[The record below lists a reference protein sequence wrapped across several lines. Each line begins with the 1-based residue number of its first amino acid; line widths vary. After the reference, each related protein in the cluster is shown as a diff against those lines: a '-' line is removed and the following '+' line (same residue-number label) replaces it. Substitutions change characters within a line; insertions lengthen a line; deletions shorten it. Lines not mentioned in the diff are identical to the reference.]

1 MKIVLKTGLISFL
14 FLSTTT
20 HALNP
25 MSGPYA
31 GLVVG
36 ASYVPKS
43 TLEFTNP
50 LTYGTTTLTAGT
62 LAYDI
67 MGNIGGQIGYRLC
80 DNYRIEGEFTYN
92 FVPYAYL
99 TLNDVTFHTPDSSTG
114 VRMRGNRAAGIGFIN
129 AYYDAFGNFSS
140 NTVPYVGVGVGYAY
154 LYNFVEFFSNDVYIS
169 GTRKSM
175 YTARA
180 AGQVILGLSYYMDDF
195 AAFSID
201 GRYLST
207 ATGQVTTSRGQEFNT
222 NMQTYSM
229 NLVFNGAFDLA

>member
-1 MKIVLKTGLISFL
+1 MKIALKVGLVSFL
-14 FLSTTT
+14 FLNTAA

-31 GLVVG
+31 GLVAG
-36 ASYVPKS
+36 ASYIAK
-43 TLEFTNP
+43 TTFEFANP
-50 LTYGTTTLTAGT
+50 ETPTSTTLYPGT

-67 MGNIGGQIGYRLC
+67 MGNIGGQIGYRFC
-80 DNYRIEGEFTYN
+80 DNYRLEAEITYN

-99 TLNDVTFHTPDSSTG
+99 LLNDVKFHTPSSSAG
-114 VRMRGNRAAGIGFIN
+114 IRMRGNKTAGIGFIN
-129 AYYDAFGNFSS
+129 AFYDGFGNFSS
-140 NTVPYVGVGVGYAY
+140 NVVPYVGIGAGYAY
-154 LYNFVEFFSNDVYIS
+154 LYNFVEFFNNDVYIS
-169 GTRKSM
+169 GTRKSI

-180 AGQVILGLSYYMDDF
+180 AGQAIVGLSYYLDDF

-207 ATGQVTTSRGQEFNT
+207 ATGQITTSRGQNINS
-222 NMQTYSM
+222 NMQTFSM